1 MNSRYSSYPGD
12 VVKVVITR
20 DQSVLQIKLAS
31 LLERRLIL
39 LLELGDIRGEVD
51 VVEFYPL
58 QTHRPVHIRQ
68 FPGHPGEI
76 MDRVLGYIQDTFNK
90 INNTK

>member
-51 VVEFYPL
+51 VVEFYPPPDTSASPH
-58 QTHRPVHIRQ
+58 QTISRTPWGDNGSGVRLH
-68 FPGHPGEI
+68 PGH
-76 MDRVLGYIQDTFNK
+76 F
-90 INNTK
+90 